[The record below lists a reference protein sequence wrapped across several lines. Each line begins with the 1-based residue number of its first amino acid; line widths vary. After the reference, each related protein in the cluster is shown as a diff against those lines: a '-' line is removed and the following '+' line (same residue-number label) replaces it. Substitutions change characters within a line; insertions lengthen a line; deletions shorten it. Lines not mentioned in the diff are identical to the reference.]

1 MTYINISSQNKTD
14 DELITH
20 TQHTHAHKLTVDTL
34 SLLKSAKNVFK
45 MCLQIGL
52 IVLYSVITMRR
63 SLPGQLL
70 PLCMGRR
77 MKSHGGHLSL
87 TCKEE
92 ARPDHEDKC
101 SLDRLNLSQPM
112 MC

>member
-1 MTYINISSQNKTD
+1 MSSKCVCR
-14 DELITH
+14 L
-20 TQHTHAHKLTVDTL
+20 ASL
-34 SLLKSAKNVFK
+34 S
-45 MCLQIGL
+45 CT
-52 IVLYSVITMRR
+52 SVITMRR
-63 SLPGQLL
+63 SFPGQLL

-101 SLDRLNLSQPM
+101 SLDHLNLSQPTDVLVGKIND
-112 MC
+112 CCQWVLGGLVTQH